1 MKSAKSEEDKDMVFN
16 PKTLRLFVG
25 LIAFWLP
32 WVVIFFASRVTSSI
46 SASYHTNVRDV
57 FVGALFVIG
66 ALFLAY
72 NGHHVVLDE
81 ESVGKFWRWLGR
93 FWKDAVQFR
102 IWERTYEERFVS
114 LVGGIAAILA
124 AVFPTACDE
133 CAIDSGSPVHGVAAV
148 ILFIGVVYFCLVGFL
163 DQVKPA
169 LRQTWKV
176 GGRAKLRAW
185 IYLVCGV
192 SIIIIMVAAM
202 AAPHALTAEIARG
215 RSIMFWAETA
225 ALALFGFAW
234 MTASKFLRF
243 LVDDEDEQLKLIDLK
258 GKPGTRRQEAPTSA

>member
-1 MKSAKSEEDKDMVFN
+1 MKPAKSEDDKDMVFN
-16 PKTLRLFVG
+16 PKTLRLLVG

-32 WVVIFFASRVTSSI
+32 WVVIFFASQVTSSI
-46 SASYHTNVRDV
+46 SASYHTNVRDL

-66 ALFLAY
+66 ALFVAY
-72 NGHHVVLDE
+72 NGHQVVLDE
-81 ESVGKFWRWLGR
+81 KNVGRFWQWLGG

-102 IWERTYEERFVS
+102 IRERTYEERVVS
-114 LVGGIAAILA
+114 LVGGLAAILA
-124 AVFPTACDE
+124 ALFPTACDE
-133 CAIDSGSPVHGVAAV
+133 CTIDLKSRVHGIAAV
-148 ILFIGVVYFCLVGFL
+148 ILFAGVVYFCLVGFL
-163 DQVKPA
+163 DQVKDA
-169 LRQTWKV
+169 LRQTWQK

-192 SIIIIMVAAM
+192 SIIVIMVAAL

-243 LVDDEDEQLKLIDLK
+243 LVDEEEEQLKLIDIK
-258 GKPGTRRQEAPTSA
+258 RKPKAARQEVSTGA